1 MQAQQQ
7 ALQQQLDAL
16 TERNEALLLENLRFR
31 TSGPKLHAA
40 VVRCSSSFSSMRG
53 GVATS
58 LKQFTLALGKDFG
71 ELLQAVTAVDI
82 AARVDSRS
90 QEAALERLQSSLQA
104 QLGRLT
110 GMTANFRVQQNDFCS
125 DVPTEVQALS
135 SNLSNWGIT
144 TGNSFG
150 TVCGWIEDA
159 RFPGAGKTNTTKI
172 DYQQMGYTGTIPTEV
187 SA

>member
-1 MQAQQQ
+1 MTE

-58 LKQFTLALGKDFG
+58 LKQFTLALGRDIG

-90 QEAALERLQSSLQA
+90 QEAALERMQSSLQQSQSTVQTQEGRIQALAA
-104 QLGRLT
+104 QLDRRTDAHKNLT
-110 GMTANFRVQQNDFCS
+110 EAFDEER
-125 DVPTEVQALS
+125 A
-135 SNLSNWGIT
+135 
-144 TGNSFG
+144 
-150 TVCGWIEDA
+150 
-159 RFPGAGKTNTTKI
+159 
-172 DYQQMGYTGTIPTEV
+172 
-187 SA
+187 